1 MIKMPVYRKKT
12 ALPCTERKSAD
23 GFNGT
28 FAKVL
33 HRLIPDEKIFLSSR
47 RHRRRVVR
55 GFSRRIPSRR
65 FSSHMRRIFSGGIL
79 FHMRILFLRGFLH
92 MRRIL
97 PLRIFSHTRRI
108 VRTGAECMERL
119 LRRPVIGCISRGADS
134 SGSGKNKGSQG
145 CSNDDVLFHDGF
157 SFHPLCGNR
166 EFGAA
171 GKAVPKKCGE
181 NQARLPAAVVTVVV
195 MVVMAVMVIVVAVV
209 ITAGFLI
216 VRGSRGCCRNCG
228 VNGCSSAQNEKYGCC
243 KNEFLFHDWISFR
256 KPIWEYPINC
266 GICISWETGKA
277 RLRYCFLAGN
287 DPAGA

>member
-33 HRLIPDEKIFLSSR
+33 YRLIPDEKIFLSSR

-97 PLRIFSHTRRI
+97 PLRIFSYTRRI

-119 LRRPVIGCISRGADS
+119 LRRPVIGCIRGGADD
-134 SGSGKNKGSQG
+134 SGAGKNKSSQR
-145 CSNDDVLFHDGF
+145 CSNDDVLFHDGY
-157 SFHPLCGNR
+157 SFHPLGGNMISGTADR
-166 EFGAA
+166 
-171 GKAVPKKCGE
+171 
-181 NQARLPAAVVTVVV
+181 TV
-195 MVVMAVMVIVVAVV
+195 
-209 ITAGFLI
+209 
-216 VRGSRGCCRNCG
+216 RK
-228 VNGCSSAQNEKYGCC
+228 EYG
-243 KNEFLFHDWISFR
+243 
-256 KPIWEYPINC
+256 
-266 GICISWETGKA
+266 GI
-277 RLRYCFLAGN
+277 
-287 DPAGA
+287 